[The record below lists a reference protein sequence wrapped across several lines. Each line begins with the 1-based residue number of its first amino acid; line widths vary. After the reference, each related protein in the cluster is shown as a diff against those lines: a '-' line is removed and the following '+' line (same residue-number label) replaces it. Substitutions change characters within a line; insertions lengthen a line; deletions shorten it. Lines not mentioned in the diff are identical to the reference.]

1 MVPRC
6 RGSTVVPRNTTI
18 QCCLIID
25 NDASTLAMLVIDGNI
40 GTFTAVD
47 LVQFLLTLNAK
58 MAFDA
63 RVHHLLRVF

>member
-1 MVPRC
+1 
-6 RGSTVVPRNTTI
+6 
-18 QCCLIID
+18 
-25 NDASTLAMLVIDGNI
+25 MLVIDGNI